1 MHNIWKER
9 QGLKV
14 TEQRL
19 CDQARMIRMNG
30 WLTELEMN
38 AIKKCMMNE
47 NANKNDLNSGNG
59 DNDDRDEATENECK
73 SLANVLQ
80 NNVSL
85 SFEDVEGRNEEEKIM
100 IKNIIEIAEH
110 NLEEEVNG
118 FKKVNRNLLEDW
130 TMKINAIL
138 KGIKSENIMET
149 NRLIRACAIFVGRKV
164 GLKPKQR
171 RGNPVK
177 EPWWKRRIQ
186 QSIQELRKHI
196 NLSERRKSRETKK

>member
-30 WLTELEMN
+30 WLMELEMN

-47 NANKNDLNSGNG
+47 NANKNDQNSGND
-59 DNDDRDEATENECK
+59 DNEDQGEATENECE
-73 SLANVLQ
+73 SLVNVLQ

-85 SFEDVEGRNEEEKIM
+85 SFENVEGRSEEEKIM

-118 FKKVNRNLLEDW
+118 FKKVDRNLLKDW
-130 TMKINAIL
+130 TMKVNAIL
-138 KGIKSENIMET
+138 K
-149 NRLIRACAIFVGRKV
+149 
-164 GLKPKQR
+164 
-171 RGNPVK
+171 
-177 EPWWKRRIQ
+177 
-186 QSIQELRKHI
+186 
-196 NLSERRKSRETKK
+196 

>member
-14 TEQRL
+14 TEQKL
-19 CDQARMIRMNG
+19 CDQAWMIKMNG

-47 NANKNDLNSGNG
+47 NVNKNDQNSGND
-59 DNDDRDEATENECK
+59 DNDDQGEAIENKCEE
-73 SLANVLQ
+73 LVNVLK

-85 SFEDVEGRNEEEKIM
+85 SFENVEEMSEAEKVI
-100 IKNIIEIAEH
+100 IKNIIETAEH
-110 NLEEEVNG
+110 NLDEEVNG
-118 FKKVNRNLLEDW
+118 FKKVDRNLLKDW
-130 TMKINAIL
+130 TIKINAIL
-138 KGIKSENIMET
+138 KGIKSENITET
-149 NRLIRACAIFVGRKV
+149 SRLIRACATFVGKKL

-186 QSIQELRKHI
+186 QSIHELRKHI
-196 NLSERRKSRETKK
+196 NILE